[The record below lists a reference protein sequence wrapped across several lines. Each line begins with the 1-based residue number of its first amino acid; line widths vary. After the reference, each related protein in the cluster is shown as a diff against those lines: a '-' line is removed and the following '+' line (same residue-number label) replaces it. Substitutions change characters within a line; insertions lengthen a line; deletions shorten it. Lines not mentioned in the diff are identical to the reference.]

1 MAGAAPRPL
10 AELAALRCLRVSSRT
25 FGKQEQLAFLSLL
38 AGEYGTCTPKFESST
53 EGGVSCVGRDPGLI
67 PRSKQGQ
74 LQSWHQA
81 LAQDFAQSSCEF
93 LLRMEI
99 SLIPW
104 ASGPALG
111 HPHVKK

>member
-25 FGKQEQLAFLSLL
+25 LGKQEQLAFLSLL
-38 AGEYGTCTPKFESST
+38 AGEYGTCTPKFECRHRRWGELGWKGPWS
-53 EGGVSCVGRDPGLI
+53 DPSLRAG
-67 PRSKQGQ
+67 PASE
-74 LQSWHQA
+74 WDQA

-104 ASGPALG
+104 ASGPVLG